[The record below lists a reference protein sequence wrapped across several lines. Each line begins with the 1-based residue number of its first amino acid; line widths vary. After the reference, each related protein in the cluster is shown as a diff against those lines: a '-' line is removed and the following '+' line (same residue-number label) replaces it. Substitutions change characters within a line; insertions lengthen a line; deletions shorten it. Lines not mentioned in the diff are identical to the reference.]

1 MFRVISKTQLSDFN
15 SYVNTNHNDNERGY
29 RNKQIEEVLGGYGK
43 GICSFIV
50 DTNHPNGYEIHTI
63 TDNGVIVIQNERT
76 KRIVT
81 ALIARENQ
89 IRRYFVNGVMP
100 IEIYA
105 ILSVA
110 DSHHKKGY
118 NNW

>member
-1 MFRVISKTQLSDFN
+1 MFKVISKTQLSNF
-15 SYVNTNHNDNERGY
+15 YIQLNTIHNDNERNY
-29 RNKQIEEVLGGYGK
+29 RNEQIKKVLGGYGN

-110 DSHHKKGY
+110 DNHHKKGY